1 MIAYAS
7 AAGASV
13 EACGPERSGGSRALT
28 RRGESCVGSPG
39 GVAASAAKPPATV
52 QYIYIYIYIYIFFY
66 LV

>member
-13 EACGPERSGGSRALT
+13 EARGPERSGGSRALT

-52 QYIYIYIYIYIFFY
+52 KYIYKYMIVFK
-66 LV
+66 